1 MKQQSIILEM
11 VDAVRIGKRAFNA
24 AKGRASNLVMRKKR
38 GLYAEGSSNL
48 YRSLIDY
55 YGAIEGKQ
63 KWASVIRNMRMEE
76 LALVK
81 AVEDAKYKL
90 RLAKATL
97 KLARKHL

>member
-1 MKQQSIILEM
+1 MHQQSIIQEM
-11 VDAVRIGKRAFNA
+11 MDSVKDYKRKFNS
-24 AKGRASNLVMRKKR
+24 AKARASNLVMRKKR

-55 YGAIEGKQ
+55 YGAIEGKR

-76 LALVK
+76 LAIAK
-81 AVEDAKYKL
+81 EIEDARYKL